1 LKKKSLRFTA
11 FGAAIAV
18 TLGATAPALAVAY
31 SGGDIEFGDAAN
43 TYWEWETFSDGSM
56 YGLWDDNWND
66 EGAFDYTY
74 YTLYGSDDEAN
85 AEIDCSNGADKVDA
99 TDGSNAQIVTCIPVG
114 IDNGDGEVT
123 AQLEFRF
130 FDDLKTMRTRII
142 LTNET
147 NTAIEGQVVEAYY
160 DSYYDEETSVYAS
173 TTSGVDDYANNY
185 DTVPTTVITPGDF
198 RWVTDDR
205 MENENSGSTG
215 VAVGKAGSAVVPAN
229 NETRGF
235 VSGGLGNGDDRNY
248 TYFEVPTLQPGQ
260 TVEFVIMTQV
270 WLFNYDG
277 AAVAPMSDWQTAVG
291 LINAEAWANTDIT
304 SDAFVYAGIADKSKV
319 LNWTPAGLAETG
331 TLAQTGTLAET
342 RTLAETGT
350 NITVPLG
357 IAAVFLVVG
366 VALATARRRTQS

>member
-1 LKKKSLRFTA
+1 MKKKSLGVAA

-31 SGGDIEFGDAAN
+31 SGADIEFGDPAN
-43 TYWEWETFSDGSM
+43 TRWTWNGFSGASIYSLEANYWNDGGAFDSVW
-56 YGLWDDNWND
+56 YGLW
-66 EGAFDYTY
+66 
-74 YTLYGSDDEAN
+74 GSDNSTDGV
-85 AEIDCSNGADKVDA
+85 IDCSNGADLVTA
-99 TDGSNAQIVTCIPVG
+99 SDGSNDQIVTCNSVT

-147 NTAIEGQVVEAYY
+147 NSAIEGQVVEAGYN
-160 DSYYDEETSVYAS
+160 SYYDEETSVYAS

-205 MENENSGSTG
+205 MANETSGSTG
-215 VAVGKAGSAVVPAN
+215 IAVGKAGSAVVPAN
-229 NETRGF
+229 NVTRGF
-235 VSGGLGNGDDRNY
+235 VSGGVGGGDDSNY

-260 TVEFVIMTQV
+260 TVEFVIMTQI
-270 WLFNYDG
+270 WLFEYDG
-277 AAVAPMSDWQTAVG
+277 VAVAPMSDWQTAVG
-291 LINAEAWANTDIT
+291 IADAAAWANTDIT
-304 SDAFVYAGIADKSKV
+304 SDAFVFAGIADKSRV
-319 LNWTPAGLAETG
+319 LNWSPAGLADTG
-331 TLAQTGTLAET
+331 TDL
-342 RTLAETGT
+342 
-350 NITVPLG
+350 TVPLG
-357 IAAVFLVVG
+357 IAVAFLVTG